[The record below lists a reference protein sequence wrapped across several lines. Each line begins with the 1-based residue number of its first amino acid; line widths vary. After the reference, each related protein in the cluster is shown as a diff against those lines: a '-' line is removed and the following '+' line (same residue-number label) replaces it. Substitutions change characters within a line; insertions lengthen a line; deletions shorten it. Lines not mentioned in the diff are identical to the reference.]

1 MSTKKTKNAAQP
13 VIEPTPARDADA
25 PTLDAP
31 ALDEQLQDTFAA
43 WRQQQPLLTA
53 HEAQAGP
60 AWRLDSVYVA
70 RELLGRMD
78 KLAPHREAIL
88 ARVEAS
94 VERAWV
100 AERFD
105 RVAPLAMSLLFVQH
119 QQGITVKEVT
129 KLSSEQLKAVTT
141 RARALRALAVEQAPL
156 LVKAK
161 KITQAK
167 LDAIAAGRGLLDQA
181 SDLGAYSALLD
192 AGWDTLEPLQPL
204 LYAEPERLTP
214 ALIKEM
220 AQVGATL
227 LKLVGRGVDPS
238 LVRGVKWGA
247 QLKANQ
253 LLLGEAWEATRRAAD
268 YHFWR
273 AQQLAPTPLDPI
285 TAIRRKG

>member
-1 MSTKKTKNAAQP
+1 MSTKKQKNVAQP
-13 VIEPTPARDADA
+13 VIEPTPARDV
-25 PTLDAP
+25 DAP
-31 ALDEQLQDTFAA
+31 ALDAQLQDAFAA

-53 HEAQAGP
+53 HAAQAGP
-60 AWRLDSVYVA
+60 AWRLDSVHVA
-70 RELLGRMD
+70 RELLDRMD
-78 KLAPHREAIL
+78 KLAPHRDAIL

-105 RVAPLAMSLLFVQH
+105 RVAPLAMSLLFVDH

-129 KLSSEQLKAVTT
+129 KLSSEQLKAVIA
-141 RARALRALAVEQAPL
+141 RARALRALGFEQAEL

-167 LDAIAAGRGLLDQA
+167 LDAIVAGRGLIDQA

-192 AGWDTLEPLQPL
+192 AGWKTLEPLQPL

-220 AQVGATL
+220 AEVGATL

-273 AQQLAPTPLDPI
+273 AGQLAPAPLDPV